1 MIFSLN
7 KPPAN
12 IATPQNVEAVVFA
25 ERVRALYE
33 NLLSGQIITVIV
45 ALAIAA
51 LAQPTS
57 GTLLTV
63 SWAAAMVA
71 VAIARGV
78 MLYAYRKSPGQAE
91 HARFWHRLFHAGLG
105 LVSLLWVAGSLL
117 FIPELDAGSTFAVLM
132 ILVGMTAG
140 AVAILGADRGAYLM
154 YAAALMLPP
163 SLVLGL
169 APDVHQKLL
178 GILGCAFF
186 VVMLVAANR
195 YYMTLSQALTLAFL
209 NSTLVSDI
217 DTREQRNEKKHNA
230 LQRALEASNADRDR
244 LAHTVKMQ
252 EAFAGQRA
260 AYASAAAQD
269 MRMALQL
276 IEKQADSLA
285 GRMPDAPEAARI
297 LAATQLLL
305 GEMGSMIDACGA
317 DAGAAALATLPFR
330 PRALFDTLGVILE
343 PVALQRRC
351 RLKLIVD
358 PALPERV
365 SGDPARFC
373 QIVMTMTLGMT
384 RLAGSGDIKVDVR
397 IISRTSQHVVL
408 RMTVAAS
415 AGMARPDV
423 LEELQRLLRQN
434 ELRGSEIPD
443 TALTGIQ
450 TARRW
455 VEAMKGRISVEIA
468 DQHQPY
474 LWAEL
479 RLDLA

>member
-1 MIFSLN
+1 
-7 KPPAN
+7 
-12 IATPQNVEAVVFA
+12 
-25 ERVRALYE
+25 
-33 NLLSGQIITVIV
+33 
-45 ALAIAA
+45 
-51 LAQPTS
+51 
-57 GTLLTV
+57 
-63 SWAAAMVA
+63 
-71 VAIARGV
+71 
-78 MLYAYRKSPGQAE
+78 
-91 HARFWHRLFHAGLG
+91 
-105 LVSLLWVAGSLL
+105 
-117 FIPELDAGSTFAVLM
+117 M

-217 DTREQRNEKKHNA
+217 DAREQRNEKKHNA
-230 LQRALEASNADRDR
+230 LQRTLEASNADRDR

-317 DAGAAALATLPFR
+317 DAGAAALAALPFR
-330 PRALFDTLGVILE
+330 PRALFDTSGRN
-343 PVALQRRC
+343 PGAGGPAAPLQ
-351 RLKLIVD
+351 
-358 PALPERV
+358 
-365 SGDPARFC
+365 
-373 QIVMTMTLGMT
+373 
-384 RLAGSGDIKVDVR
+384 
-397 IISRTSQHVVL
+397 
-408 RMTVAAS
+408 
-415 AGMARPDV
+415 
-423 LEELQRLLRQN
+423 
-434 ELRGSEIPD
+434 
-443 TALTGIQ
+443 
-450 TARRW
+450 
-455 VEAMKGRISVEIA
+455 
-468 DQHQPY
+468 
-474 LWAEL
+474 AETD
-479 RLDLA
+479 R